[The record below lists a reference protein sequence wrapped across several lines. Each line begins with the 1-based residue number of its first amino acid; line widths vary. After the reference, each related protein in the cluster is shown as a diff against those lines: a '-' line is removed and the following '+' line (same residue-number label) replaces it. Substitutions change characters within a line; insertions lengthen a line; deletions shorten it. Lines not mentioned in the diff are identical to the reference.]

1 MYGNMAH
8 RHILIGNQ
16 DNLIIIITR
25 IVYTLGLEPQVNG
38 MICPVTGLVEMCLPL
53 VDICAKQIYI
63 ERVQPVLVEKLH
75 Y

>member
-8 RHILIGNQ
+8 RHMLIGNQ

-25 IVYTLGLEPQVNG
+25 IVYIFGLEPQVNG
-38 MICPVTGLVEMCLPL
+38 MICHVPVLEMGLPV
-53 VDICAKQIYI
+53 VDIYAKQIYI